1 MSANN
6 IHIYHLGTD
15 ALTKRTHGACLMSQ
29 LALKGDFTTLELWS
43 ISCCHMSKGIFFLIN
58 ICDHQGTHDQQS
70 ETDTDTAFN
79 MIHDFN
85 WTRKHQT
92 TVASWR
98 MWKKAIIKLCDEN
111 KIHLRAPLGKCTL
124 GDNQYINNC

>member
-1 MSANN
+1 
-6 IHIYHLGTD
+6 
-15 ALTKRTHGACLMSQ
+15 
-29 LALKGDFTTLELWS
+29 
-43 ISCCHMSKGIFFLIN
+43 MSKGIFFLIN

-98 MWKKAIIKLCDEN
+98 MWKKAIITLCDEITVKLRSLLVQWTLDNN
-111 KIHLRAPLGKCTL
+111 K
-124 GDNQYINNC
+124 YIKT